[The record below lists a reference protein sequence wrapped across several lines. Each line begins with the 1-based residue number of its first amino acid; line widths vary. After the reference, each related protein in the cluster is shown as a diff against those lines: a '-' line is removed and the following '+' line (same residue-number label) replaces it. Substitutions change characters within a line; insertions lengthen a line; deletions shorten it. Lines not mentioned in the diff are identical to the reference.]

1 MVFGKNSDR
10 PLDEAQPLASVPR
23 QTHPAGAHV
32 RCQYLTIPQVLE
44 TYAVLGSR
52 PWWMWGYEQ
61 GVNEHGVA
69 IGNEAIYT
77 RDDVP
82 EVGLT
87 GMDLVRLG
95 LERGATAAQAQETI
109 VALLEE
115 HGQGGDCVYL
125 ARRYHNSFI
134 VADGREAFVLE
145 TSGRRWV
152 SKRLGRSTAIANLV
166 TIGDDW
172 DTCSDSLES
181 YARSEHW
188 WWGPPGRKLNFRSAY
203 EDSSVREKTEPRYQ
217 ASCRFLASADSCSI
231 QRVMRHLR
239 DHYEGGTSPGAG
251 NTGPAAPVLRL
262 RSPRPLR
269 VRDGGEHGRGAAAGE
284 PGGPDRLVQHVTA
297 VHEHVLADSGRIP
310 ASRAADDRQQR
321 RRPAVGLIDL
331 HRLARFVE
339 LDPTALAP
347 QVQEVWSRYETELVE
362 AVASDPSALPELDVL
377 VDELVQRATGLLE
390 PRRSRARRLR
400 DGRSRDSRGE
410 RADASRKAIGD
421 ERQNRLV
428 VRAMTEALRD
438 RLSRPQR
445 QRQAEHPVSTGDVE
459 VLDPVDAA
467 DDGQPVRRH
476 RA

>member
-1 MVFGKNSDR
+1 MELARPGTADKQFSCDTIVAMSEEGRPRMVFGKNSDR

-61 GVNEHGVA
+61 GVNEHGVV

-109 VALLEE
+109 VVLLEE

-125 ARRYHNSFI
+125 VPRRYHNSFI

-181 YARSEHW
+181 YARSKHW
-188 WWGPPGRKLNFRSAY
+188 WWGPPGRKLDFRSAY

-217 ASCRFLASADSCSI
+217 ASCRFLASPDSCSI

-239 DHYEGGTSPGAG
+239 DHYEGGTVQVPEMPGRPRPYSVCVHPGRFASATAASMVVELLPENPSAPIAWCSMSPPCTSMFLPIRVGSQL
-251 NTGPAAPVLRL
+251 PAPLTIGSNVDDL
-262 RSPRPLR
+262 RS
-269 VRDGGEHGRGAAAGE
+269 VWW
-284 PGGPDRLVQHVTA
+284 T
-297 VHEHVLADSGRIP
+297 
-310 ASRAADDRQQR
+310 
-321 RRPAVGLIDL
+321 L

-347 QVQEVWSRYETELVE
+347 QVQEVWSEYETELVE

-390 PRRSRARRLR
+390 LLDDRAL
-400 DGRSRDSRGE
+400 
-410 RADASRKAIGD
+410 A
-421 ERQNRLV
+421 V
-428 VRAMTEALRD
+428 
-438 RLSRPQR
+438 
-445 QRQAEHPVSTGDVE
+445 
-459 VLDPVDAA
+459 
-467 DDGQPVRRH
+467 
-476 RA
+476 